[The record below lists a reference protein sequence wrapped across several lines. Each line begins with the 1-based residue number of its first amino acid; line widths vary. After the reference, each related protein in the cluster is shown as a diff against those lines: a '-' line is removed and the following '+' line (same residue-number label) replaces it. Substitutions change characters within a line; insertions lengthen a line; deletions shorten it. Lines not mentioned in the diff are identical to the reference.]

1 MLHPRSIARFAACLL
16 GLHAVA
22 SAAALVDPQA
32 LYSALRSD
40 AERVLQRYSPERVEK
55 PPEWAKRQDAPSAR
69 VAVLADVHYDDTGR
83 RDWTQHT
90 RPSLLKAVRYLNDSV
105 KPDRVVILGDLV
117 ASGRVEQLRRVK
129 ELLDT
134 ESKAPCSAV
143 WGNHDGQ
150 HFESVFGPASY
161 SLAVGGLRL
170 VAVQIAYNL
179 WDSGW
184 GTCER
189 VEWLAREF
197 AAHGREPT
205 LLLVHNP
212 VVLPTFA
219 NSAAVLRVVEA
230 QPQVLGVL
238 AGHMHVD
245 YEIRQTKAHFGLPMF
260 GRPPHAFKVLHVHP
274 DAILIFTCEEKDGA
288 YTQAPIYQ
296 KIDIPPAVRP
306 ADVP

>member
-1 MLHPRSIARFAACLL
+1 MLPRRSIARLAACLL
-16 GLHAVA
+16 SLYAVG
-22 SAAALVDPQA
+22 SAAALDPRA
-32 LYSALRSD
+32 LYSALRAN
-40 AERVLQRYSPERVEK
+40 AEQVLQRFSPQRVEK
-55 PPEWAKRQDAPSAR
+55 PPEWAERQDAPTAR
-69 VAVLADVHYDDTGR
+69 IAVLADIHYDDTGR
-83 RDWTQHT
+83 RDWTQRT
-90 RPSLLKAVRYLNDSV
+90 RPGLLKAVRYLNDTV

-129 ELLDT
+129 ELLDA

-143 WGNHDGQ
+143 WGNHDGRD
-150 HFESVFGPASY
+150 FESVFGPASY
-161 SLAVGGLRL
+161 GLTVGGVRL
-170 VAVQIAYNL
+170 VALQIAYHL

-189 VEWLAREF
+189 VEWLAGEL

-205 LLLVHNP
+205 LLLLHNP

-238 AGHMHVD
+238 VGHMHVD
-245 YEIRQTKAHFGLPMF
+245 YEMRQAKAHFGLPMF
-260 GRPPHAFKVLHVHP
+260 ARPPHAFKVLHLHP
-274 DAILIFTCEEKDGA
+274 DAILIFTYEEKDGA

-296 KIDIPPAVRP
+296 KIDIPPALRP
-306 ADVP
+306 AGAP

>member
-1 MLHPRSIARFAACLL
+1 MLPRRSIARLAAILL
-16 GLHAVA
+16 ACHAVA
-22 SAAALVDPQA
+22 SAAALDPKA
-32 LYSALRSD
+32 LYHALRGD
-40 AERVLQRYSPERVEK
+40 AERVLQRFSPERVEK
-55 PPEWAKRQDAPSAR
+55 PPDWARRPDAPLAR
-69 VAVLADVHYDDTGR
+69 IAVLADVHYDDTGR

-90 RPSLLKAVRYLNDSV
+90 RPSLLKAVRYLNDTV
-105 KPDRVVILGDLV
+105 RPDRLVILGDLI
-117 ASGRVEQLRRVK
+117 ASGRVEQLRRIK
-129 ELLDT
+129 ELLDA

-143 WGNHDGQ
+143 WGNHDGRD
-150 HFESVFGPASY
+150 FESVFGPASY
-161 SLAVGGLRL
+161 SLSVGGVRL
-170 VAVQIAYNL
+170 VALQIAYNL

-184 GTCER
+184 GACER

-219 NSAAVLRVVEA
+219 NNAAVLQLVEA

-245 YEIRQTKAHFGLPMF
+245 YELRQAKAHLGLPMF
-260 GRPPHAFKVLHVHP
+260 GRPPHAFKVIHVHP
-274 DAILIFTCEEKDGA
+274 DALLLSTYEQSDGA

-296 KIDIPPAVRP
+296 KIDIPPGLRAP
-306 ADVP
+306 GAP